1 MCGIV
6 ASAVHTPAHTTAS
19 PSFPGG
25 SNTPEVLWRDD
36 NFTVYRERAYPV
48 SSKGHLIFVFK
59 SVHFA
64 ASRRAVTSDGSLYCP
79 PAFMY
84 HHCTP
89 W

>member
-6 ASAVHTPAHTTAS
+6 ASAVHAPAS

-25 SNTPEVLWRDD
+25 SNTPEVVWRDD
-36 NFTVYRERAYPV
+36 NFTVYRERSYPV

-59 SVHFA
+59 SVHLV
-64 ASRRAVTSDGSLYCP
+64 ASRRVATSDGSLHSLL
-79 PAFMY
+79 AFMCR
-84 HHCTP
+84 HCTP